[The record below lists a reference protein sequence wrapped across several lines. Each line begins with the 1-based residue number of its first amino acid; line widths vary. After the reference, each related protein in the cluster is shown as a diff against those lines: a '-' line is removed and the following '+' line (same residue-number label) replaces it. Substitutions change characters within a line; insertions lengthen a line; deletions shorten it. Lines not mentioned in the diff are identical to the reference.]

1 MKKVT
6 AMALAL
12 LCALS
17 LAGCGS
23 DGWYEPGSGASYYV
37 EGQDELL
44 VRLRELGAGEVLLS
58 CLGQDELELLSGA
71 EEIWLTRQCYR
82 LDGEQPEML
91 GPDDYDSLS
100 DGTLR
105 ADLTQIVSHSGADFD
120 FLFFVTLPEVPG
132 GARERS
138 LKFQTGGSL
147 FASIENTSCRAGYT
161 VTEELDGGGESIHS
175 WYSKPDIFEYATDE
189 NGCTVSFD
197 LPRDSAAEH
206 FYAVFT
212 CEALLAMP
220 SLVTNLNAH
229 FEFSGGGQRL
239 VCQALLQYVPVEDY
253 TT

>member
-1 MKKVT
+1 
-6 AMALAL
+6 
-12 LCALS
+12 
-17 LAGCGS
+17 
-23 DGWYEPGSGASYYV
+23 
-37 EGQDELL
+37 
-44 VRLRELGAGEVLLS
+44 
-58 CLGQDELELLSGA
+58 
-71 EEIWLTRQCYR
+71 
-82 LDGEQPEML
+82 ML
-91 GPDDYDSLS
+91 GPDDYDLLPE
-100 DGTLR
+100 GTLR

-161 VTEELDGGGESIHS
+161 VTEELDGGGESIHN
-175 WYSKPDIFEYATDE
+175 WYSEPDIFEYATDE

-197 LPRDSAAEH
+197 LPRDGAAEH

-220 SLVTNLNAH
+220 SLVTNLNAR

-239 VCQALLQYVPVEDY
+239 VCQALLQYVPGEDY

>member
-91 GPDDYDSLS
+91 SPDDYDLLPE
-100 DGTLR
+100 GTLR

-161 VTEELDGGGESIHS
+161 VT
-175 WYSKPDIFEYATDE
+175 
-189 NGCTVSFD
+189 
-197 LPRDSAAEH
+197 
-206 FYAVFT
+206 
-212 CEALLAMP
+212 
-220 SLVTNLNAH
+220 
-229 FEFSGGGQRL
+229 
-239 VCQALLQYVPVEDY
+239 
-253 TT
+253 

>member
-1 MKKVT
+1 
-6 AMALAL
+6 
-12 LCALS
+12 
-17 LAGCGS
+17 
-23 DGWYEPGSGASYYV
+23 
-37 EGQDELL
+37 
-44 VRLRELGAGEVLLS
+44 
-58 CLGQDELELLSGA
+58 
-71 EEIWLTRQCYR
+71 
-82 LDGEQPEML
+82 ML
-91 GPDDYDSLS
+91 GPGLMLPE
-100 DGTLR
+100 GTLR

-147 FASIENTSCRAGYT
+147 FASFENTSCRAGYT
-161 VTEELDGGGESIHS
+161 VTEELDGGGESIHN
-175 WYSKPDIFEYATDE
+175 WYSEPDIFEYAPDE

-197 LPRDSAAEH
+197 LPRDGAAEH

-239 VCQALLQYVPVEDY
+239 VCQALLQYVPGEDY